1 MFQVFFLDT
10 VCSRVQPTLSPI
22 KTVFFILWLQLN
34 GFVLRNH
41 IYNLLLQTCIVA
53 SVYSCC
59 LISPSSLQESLLF
72 VKFSF
77 LSFFYWIEEG
87 WNLPMLC
94 ALVSLVRHLHRV
106 LHFLFHRK
114 IANGILTA
122 KTTTTKK
129 CSFYIKHYIFLLT
142 LYSPALVKTSYS
154 SLMYVAASQRI
165 IPCER
170 WSFYGGINIA

>member
-1 MFQVFFLDT
+1 MNELHLWMFQVFFLDT

-59 LISPSSLQESLLF
+59 LISPTSLRNLFPLQKSLLF
-72 VKFSF
+72 IKFSF
-77 LSFFYWIEEG
+77 LSFCSIEEE

-94 ALVSLVRHLHRV
+94 ALVSLVRHLHRIDV
-106 LHFLFHRK
+106 TQLLHFLFHRN
-114 IANGILTA
+114 ITNGILTA
-122 KTTTTKK
+122 KRQRQR
-129 CSFYIKHYIFLLT
+129 SAVFT
-142 LYSPALVKTSYS
+142 LNIIS
-154 SLMYVAASQRI
+154 S
-165 IPCER
+165 C
-170 WSFYGGINIA
+170 